1 MKEIFI
7 IYLIIANAV
16 GFFVMKMDKERA
28 KAKAWRIP
36 EKVLFGIAILG
47 GSIGTWVGMYIFH
60 HKTKHWYFRIG
71 MPIIAIVQVVLLG
84 MV

>member
-7 IYLIIANAV
+7 IYLIIANAI

-28 KAKAWRIP
+28 KAKGWRIS
-36 EKVLFGIAILG
+36 EKALFGIAILG